1 MISLRRLN
9 WRMVSTLLFAALA
22 LSGCITSNEL
32 LLHAA
37 STPLRAGKYEVQYNV
52 DGKWT
57 QFAAGSLTLANR
69 TYTWTE
75 HGEASSLLSSH
86 PNRFEFTLVDI
97 GNNYFIVVFA
107 TTELRN
113 PIWAGTYMYGIARRA
128 GRALLYE
135 FPSCLDLLMSQDVL
149 DFQIDKFGAY
159 ECQYSRE
166 VTLISA
172 LTAYAKRTVMWKR
185 LAPPGR

>member
-9 WRMVSTLLFAALA
+9 WRMVSTLLFVALA

-37 STPLRAGKYEVQYNV
+37 TAPLKAGKYEVQYNV

-57 QFAAGSLTLANR
+57 KFAAGSLTLANR

-86 PNRFEFTLVDI
+86 PSRFKFTLVDM

-107 TTELRN
+107 TAELRN
-113 PIWAGTYMYGIARRA
+113 PIWAGNYMYGIARRA

-159 ECQYSRE
+159 ECQYSSE
-166 VTLISA
+166 ATLISA

>member
-1 MISLRRLN
+1 MISLRRLR
-9 WRMVSTLLFAALA
+9 WRIVPTALFAALA

-37 STPLRAGKYEVQYNV
+37 TTPLRAGQYEVQYDV
-52 DGKWT
+52 DAKWT
-57 QFAAGSLTLANR
+57 KYAAGSLALANR

-75 HGEASSLLSSH
+75 HGEASTPLSSH
-86 PNRFEFTLVDI
+86 SRKFRFTLVDI

-113 PIWAGTYMYGIARRA
+113 PIWAGNYMYGVARRA
-128 GRALLYE
+128 GRTLLYE
-135 FPSCLDLLMSQDVL
+135 FPSCPELLMSQGVL
-149 DFQIDKFGAY
+149 DFRVDKFGAS
-159 ECQYSRE
+159 ECQYSGKASL
-166 VTLISA
+166 TSA

-185 LAPPGR
+185 LAPSGH